1 MSMKIRELSGKRDL
15 ETAMKLVFDN
25 FTLSEKDFYKRPEFL
40 YAKKSL
46 LSYDVFNIDEL
57 QEYIHNSVVKVFA
70 VYAENDMIAISSLR
84 LDDGKIL
91 FMSFS
96 SSKIGK
102 IAGQMLVE
110 HMAEQMENL
119 PEKNL
124 TLLSFVGQ
132 EKDLVS
138 LGFIRINPS
147 VFKFFGV
154 KFIAMRYDF
163 SQIDIER

>member
-1 MSMKIRELSGKRDL
+1 MNMKICELSGKKDL
-15 ETAMKLVFDN
+15 ETAMKLVINN
-25 FTLSEKDFYKRPEFL
+25 FSLSEKDFYKRPEFL

-46 LSYDVFNIDEL
+46 IGYDVFNIDEL
-57 QEYIHNSVVKVFA
+57 QEYILSSLVKVFA
-70 VYAENDMIAISSLR
+70 IYQENEMIAVSALR

-96 SSKIGK
+96 SSKVGK
-102 IAGQMLVE
+102 GAGQMLVE

-124 TLLSFVGQ
+124 TFLSFVGQ